1 MIKKIILKLMF
12 IFLLPVF
19 ASAKPLRIV
28 SLAPNLTEIVYAL
41 GLGKNLVGST
51 LQCDYPLQAKNNF
64 KIGDYNN
71 PNVEKILQSQAD
83 VVLAT
88 EGNPLATV
96 KKLKNF
102 GLQVIEFNPQTVEE
116 LPSSIEKIALQLGVP
131 DKGKEIA
138 KSIRLGIEQLK
149 KQKDLSTKPNSSF
162 LIVLADN
169 PIYSASNKT
178 WVGSLFSLTGLS
190 NVVGMSRIK
199 YPTVSREYLVKNR
212 PDFIFSESF
221 DPKLK
226 LLGGKLIIFPKDIF
240 FRAGPRI
247 VEGMKFMESLQLE

>member
-12 IFLLPVF
+12 IFLLSIS
-19 ASAKPLRIV
+19 ASAKPLKIV

-51 LQCDYPLQAKNNF
+51 LQCDYPLQAQKNF

-71 PNVEKILQSQAD
+71 PSVEKILQSQAD

-88 EGNPLATV
+88 EGNPLAIV

-102 GLQVIEFNPQTVEE
+102 GVQVIEFNPQSVEE
-116 LPSSIEKIALQLGVP
+116 LPSSIEKIAFQLGVP
-131 DKGKEIA
+131 DKGREIA
-138 KSIRLGIEQLK
+138 KSIRLEMNRLE
-149 KQKDLSTKPNSSF
+149 KQKVSRGSF

-178 WVGSLFSLTGLS
+178 WIGSLFSLTGL
-190 NVVGMSRIK
+190 NNIVGMSRIK
-199 YPTVSREYLVKNR
+199 YPTVSREYLVKNK

-221 DPKLK
+221 DANLK
-226 LLGGKLIIFPKDIF
+226 PLGTRLIVFPKDIF